1 MVEAA
6 EVKRPFRVVK
16 VKVKESDI
24 SGNAEEKSFF
34 QKMFGME

>member
-6 EVKRPFRVVK
+6 EIKRPFRVVK

-24 SGNAEEKSFF
+24 AGNAEEKSFL